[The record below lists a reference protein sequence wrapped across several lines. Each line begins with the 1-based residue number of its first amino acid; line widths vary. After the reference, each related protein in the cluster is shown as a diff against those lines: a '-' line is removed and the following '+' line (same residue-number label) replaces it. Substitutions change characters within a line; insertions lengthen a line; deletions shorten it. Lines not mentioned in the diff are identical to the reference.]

1 MKIKIKH
8 LSTVQMG
15 YSFRGRLEIEQK
27 GNISVVQMKDLIKDN
42 TVSCANIVKIE
53 MEQSKLKKNH
63 LIKKGDLVFRSRGQI
78 TTSAIL
84 LKDLGKAVVAAP
96 LLKIRIKK
104 NKLILPEYLNWYIN
118 QEDAQRFLTK
128 RSKRTGQKMISK
140 KAIEDLE
147 VNLPDIQMQQH
158 IIELAKLSHL
168 ETILMNKISKKR
180 NQYISKVLMDLTKE

>member
-53 MEQSKLKKNH
+53 MEQSKLKKHH

-168 ETILMNKISKKR
+168 ETVLMNKISKKR